1 MPSTLDGMKTNDPRK
16 EIVLERREARARRSK
31 KLGRLFFYCFIV
43 GTTATLRLNPELA
56 TELAA
61 QISGAPSEQSEQ
73 SEQRVA
79 AVRPTSNMP
88 KDRVKVRRGI
98 GQTVPQGAQDSQ
110 ALAQDVEQML
120 SKMTAGQ

>member
-31 KLGRLFFYCFIV
+31 KLGRLFFFFFIV

-61 QISGAPSEQSEQ
+61 QISGAPSEQ